1 MYISAACLVLC
12 VVIIVLLSLLLA
24 RSSRRKD
31 SSSIESFRASSE
43 ARLEAIEKRLAELG
57 TQNSSQMATFF
68 RENRELGERLEQR
81 QKQSSDAVSSVLNGI
96 REENL
101 RTMEA
106 VLKSS
111 RALTD
116 EVGKG
121 MEAIRKES
129 SEQLDR
135 MRMTVDEKL
144 QTTLETRLSASFEQV
159 TKNLESLYKSIGEM
173 NRLAGDVSSLSKMFS
188 NVKVRGTWGEVQ
200 AENILSDLM
209 TSAQYVKNFA
219 PRRGGPVVE
228 FAIRLPG
235 KDADEEVFLPIDSK
249 FPTEDYVR
257 YSNAVSEGDDEAVRT
272 ALRDLRARVLSEARD
287 IRDKYIVPPKT
298 TDFAILFVPTESLYA
313 ELLRMD
319 GLAETLQDTYKVVLT
334 GPTNF
339 SALIN
344 SLQIGFRTL
353 QVEKNTR
360 KIWQLFRDLKA
371 QFYRFGEDLTKTQEA
386 IDRASD
392 KLGNAVKRNNMISG
406 KLGRIELPDDMDA
419 RGQLDAEWGEQKP
432 QQIE

>member
-111 RALTD
+111 RALTE

-121 MEAIRKES
+121 MEAIRTEGS
-129 SEQLDR
+129 DQPDR
-135 MRMTVDEKL
+135 MRMTAAEQL

>member
-419 RGQLDAEWGEQKP
+419 RGQLEAEWGEQKP